1 MLRSTGLK
9 SVVVIPGV
17 IMSVR
22 ALLPLAPDFPW
33 GQGEQS
39 FSLSWA
45 SEGSAGRGHSVWVS

>member
-39 FSLSWA
+39 FSLP
-45 SEGSAGRGHSVWVS
+45 AGLLRAPQGEVTQFG